1 MALAALGNEGPAEE
15 PLVRNVSDTAR
26 WVAAFRARETEAP
39 NPLFRDPYA
48 RRLAGERGERIAQG
62 LPLQRGREW
71 ALPIRTYLFD
81 CFVLEGLEQGADLVL
96 NLAAGLDARPYRM
109 DLPPS
114 LRWVEVDLP
123 EILDYKE
130 GILAGETPRCALQRV
145 RLDLSDEAAHRR
157 LFGDLGRESKRV
169 LILTEGLLIYLT
181 PEQVGGLARDLA
193 GPASFHRWALDLS
206 SPGLKRMLDREVGPR
221 LSEARAPFQFAPPE
235 GPGFFAPYGWRAI
248 DIRSFLKWAAKK
260 KRLDFWT
267 RLLALLPE
275 SEGRQGSTPWAAV
288 CLLANTTDALPD
300 TPQAL

>member
-1 MALAALGNEGPAEE
+1 VALAGLEGEGPGAPE

-26 WVAAFRARETEAP
+26 WVAAFRARETERADA
-39 NPLFRDPYA
+39 LFRDPYA
-48 RRLAGERGERIAQG
+48 RRLAGERGERIAQA
-62 LPLQRGREW
+62 LPLRRGRDW
-71 ALPIRTYLFD
+71 TLPIRTYLFD
-81 CFVLEGLEQGADLVL
+81 AFIVEGLAQGVDLVV

-130 GILAGETPRCALQRV
+130 GILAGETPRCALRRV
-145 RLDLSDEAAHRR
+145 RLDLSDETSRR
-157 LFGDLGRESKRV
+157 PLFEELGREGTRA

-193 GPASFHRWALDLS
+193 VPASFQRWALDLS

-221 LSEARAPFQFAPPE
+221 LTEARAPFQFAPAE
-235 GPGFFAPYGWRAI
+235 GPGFFEPYGWRAV
-248 DIRSFLKWAAKK
+248 DVRSFFKWAAKK
-260 KRLDFWT
+260 NRLPLWM

-275 SEGRQGSTPWAAV
+275 SKGRQGNAPWAAV
-288 CLLANTTDALPD
+288 CLLGKTDGATTGR
-300 TPQAL
+300 